1 MVTWKSASTSSRNAS
16 NASSLRS
23 SSSISSTGAP
33 AGSGSSACSSG
44 RLIRKRS
51 ENTSCSIR
59 SLSRSPLGF
68 GGADRDHLRGVVPFV
83 HRRRDVEP
91 LVALQADQPA
101 AQSRGQHL
109 GDLGL
114 ADAGLA
120 FEEDRPVHL
129 QRQEQHRR
137 QRAVGEIA
145 GLAEEL
151 QCGVDGDRNG
161 FVGVLFHHQQLTPS
175 GPASLPSIHK
185 RMPGTRPG
193 MTPYSMRGLH
203 QIGRVRLRP
212 LRLRQRPPRQHAR
225 PDARGIRRCRGCRR
239 SCRRPGSSCPRSTS
253 ARSASS
259 APPRSS

>member
-1 MVTWKSASTSSRNAS
+1 MTTIGGCAAFTVPSSGMVTWKSASTSSRNAS

-59 SLSRSPLGF
+59 SLSRSPLGL

-83 HRRRDVEP
+83 HRGRDVEP

-101 AQSRGQHL
+101 AERRRPAPWRSRSCRRRPRLRGRS
-109 GDLGL
+109 
-114 ADAGLA
+114 AGPSSA
-120 FEEDRPVHL
+120 PGTAPSPATGRRDSWPRRAASVSRRWRPERLCWRLVSSPATYSV
-129 QRQEQHRR
+129 RP
-137 QRAVGEIA
+137 GE
-145 GLAEEL
+145 
-151 QCGVDGDRNG
+151 
-161 FVGVLFHHQQLTPS
+161 FH
-175 GPASLPSIHK
+175 IHK

-203 QIGRVRLRP
+203 QIGR
-212 LRLRQRPPRQHAR
+212 A
-225 PDARGIRRCRGCRR
+225 G
-239 SCRRPGSSCPRSTS
+239 
-253 ARSASS
+253 
-259 APPRSS
+259 